1 MAIKDCK
8 IIKLPKFSDSRGNL
22 TFIEKS
28 TLIPFDIRRVYYLYQ
43 VPKNSQRGAH
53 GHIELEQLVIA
64 INGSFDIEL
73 DDASNKKSYHLDS
86 PDQGLYITNGIW
98 RDIKSF
104 SDNAVCLVLA
114 SLIYNEND
122 YIRNYDEFLKLMKK

>member
-1 MAIKDCK
+1 MAIQDCK

-22 TFIEKS
+22 TSIENS
-28 TLIPFDIRRVYYLYQ
+28 TLIPFDIKRVYYLYQ
-43 VPKNSQRGAH
+43 IPKNSQRGAH

-73 DDASNKKSYHLDS
+73 DDAFSKKSYHLDS

-114 SLIYNEND
+114 SLTYNEND
-122 YIRNYDEFLKLMKK
+122 YIRNYDEFTSLMKK